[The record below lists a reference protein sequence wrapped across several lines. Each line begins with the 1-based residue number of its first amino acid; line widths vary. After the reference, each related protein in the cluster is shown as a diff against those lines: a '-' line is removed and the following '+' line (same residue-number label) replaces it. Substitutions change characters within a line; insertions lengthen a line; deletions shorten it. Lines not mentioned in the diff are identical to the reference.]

1 MVRGLKGPSPLILL
15 KGFNLVWCLPPDYM
29 HCVLEGVTQQLT
41 DIWVAVKKYK
51 VKKHLKEVE
60 MRMKQIKPPNSF
72 CRLPRPVKERKNW
85 KATEWLY
92 WLLYYS
98 LPCLSGILDESAIN
112 HFALLCQALFLLL
125 QATVTDADLQTADQL
140 LSLFLSR
147 VRTVYD
153 DSVAT
158 FNVHQLAHL
167 TKSVEM
173 LGPLWGT
180 STFPFENGNGML
192 VKLVTAAQGVPFQIA
207 ERVLMK
213 SWLRTASKFVELPL
227 RLADLRDRIIGSHS
241 VRETGSVRLLGAP
254 LKSVSLEQ
262 AAVQLFAAWYGEVP
276 SLAHYARLE
285 VNGTEIHSTRYS
297 RVTKTCSTCVRMNDG
312 LYCMVTDICS
322 FYSNCQ
328 KIILVCQELV
338 TSQSEFRNVTYIQK
352 CKLPPPGRN
361 ICLYSPEDVS
371 AQCVFVNLEHQSYV
385 CDIPNNYKVD

>member
-1 MVRGLKGPSPLILL
+1 M
-15 KGFNLVWCLPPDYM
+15 
-29 HCVLEGVTQQLT
+29 
-41 DIWVAVKKYK
+41 
-51 VKKHLKEVE
+51 
-60 MRMKQIKPPNSF
+60 
-72 CRLPRPVKERKNW
+72 
-85 KATEWLY
+85 
-92 WLLYYS
+92 
-98 LPCLSGILDESAIN
+98 SGILDESAIN
-112 HFALLCQALFLLL
+112 HFSLLCQALFLLL

-158 FNVHQLAHL
+158 FNVHQLGHL

-227 RLADLRDRIIGSHS
+227 HLADLRDRIIGSNS
-241 VRETGSVRLLGAP
+241 VREAGRVHLLGAP

-276 SLAHYARLE
+276 SLTHYARLKLMALRFIARATAGFQRLALH
-285 VNGTEIHSTRYS
+285 V
-297 RVTKTCSTCVRMNDG
+297 
-312 LYCMVTDICS
+312 
-322 FYSNCQ
+322 
-328 KIILVCQELV
+328 
-338 TSQSEFRNVTYIQK
+338 SE
-352 CKLPPPGRN
+352 
-361 ICLYSPEDVS
+361 
-371 AQCVFVNLEHQSYV
+371 
-385 CDIPNNYKVD
+385 